1 MSRIET
7 VILTNLVHNETYLRK
22 VVPFLKPEYFTGAE
36 KSMLVEIQ
44 KFVEQYNAPPSV
56 EALSVITQ
64 VNPSFTEQEFK
75 DIVEL
80 LSDIADAKPANPDW
94 LNDATEKFCKD
105 KAIYNAIVRS
115 ISIIDGKDKELTADS
130 LPSLLTDALSVSFD
144 TAIGHDYLND
154 AETRFDYYN
163 HKEARIPFDLDML
176 NKITKGGVPRKTLN
190 VLIAGVNVGKSL
202 ALCHL
207 ASSYLSQGKKVLYIT
222 MEMSQEETAKRIDAN
237 LMNTSIDDLPDLSK
251 DMFVSRFNKVREKT
265 EGRLIIKEYP
275 TASAHV
281 GHFRALMQELAIKQ
295 EFVPDVVI
303 IDYLN
308 ICASARYK
316 LSGSV
321 NTYVYIKG
329 IAEELRGF
337 AVEFNVPLWTATQ
350 LTRTGFS
357 SSDVDMDDTAESF
370 GLPATADFML
380 ALISTEDLEKL
391 GQFMV
396 KQLKNRYGDK
406 NILRRF
412 VIGVDKAKMRLYDV
426 DESAQRNIMQE
437 AVSPA
442 PFERDDRPQMGGLLR
457 GQHTRGAYNFS
468 DLKV

>member
-1 MSRIET
+1 MSKVET
-7 VILTNLVHNETYLRK
+7 VILTNLVHDETYLRK
-22 VVPFLKPEYFTGAE
+22 VVPFLKPEYFSGHE
-36 KSMLVEIQ
+36 KIVLEEIQ
-44 KFVEQYNAPPSV
+44 KFVERYNAPPTV
-56 EALSVITQ
+56 EALSVVMQ
-64 VNPSFTEQEFK
+64 SLPKLQEKEFA
-75 DIVEL
+75 DVMEL
-80 LSDIADAKPANPDW
+80 LGEMQQANPANPDW
-94 LNDATEKFCKD
+94 LIETTEKFCKD

-115 ISIIDGKDKELTADS
+115 IQIIDGKDKELTPDG
-130 LPSLLTDALSVSFD
+130 LPALLTDALAVSFD

-154 AETRFDYYN
+154 AEERFDFYN
-163 HKEARIPFDLDML
+163 HKEARIPFDLDMF

-207 ASSYLSQGKKVLYIT
+207 ASSYLAQGKNVLYIT
-222 MEMSQEETAKRIDAN
+222 MEMAEERIAERIDAN
-237 LMNTSIDDLPDLSK
+237 LMNVSIDDLANLPK
-251 DMFVSRFNKVREKT
+251 ETFTSRIDKIRAKT

-281 GHFRALMQELAIKQ
+281 GHFRALLQELSIKQ
-295 EFVPDVVI
+295 EFVPDVIV

-329 IAEELRGF
+329 IAEELRGLG
-337 AVEFNVPLWTATQ
+337 VEFNVPIWTATQ
-350 LTRTGFS
+350 LTRTGFN

-380 ALISTEDLEKL
+380 ALISTEDLERL

-406 NILRRF
+406 NIFRRF

-426 DESAQRNIMQE
+426 DESAQKNVMQD
-437 AVSPA
+437 ATSPA
-442 PFERDDRPQMGGLLR
+442 PVERGGGDVSIKR
-457 GQHTRGAYNFS
+457 FGGGRDFS
-468 DLKV
+468 TIKF

>member
-1 MSRIET
+1 MSKIET
-7 VILTNLVHNETYLRK
+7 VILTNLVHDETYLRK
-22 VVPFLKPEYFTGAE
+22 VVPFLKPEYFTGHE
-36 KSMLVEIQ
+36 KIVLEEIQ
-44 KFVEQYNAPPSV
+44 KFVEKYNAPPTV
-56 EALSVITQ
+56 EALSVIVQ
-64 VNPSFTEQEFK
+64 GLPKLLEQEFK
-75 DIVEL
+75 DTMGL
-80 LSDIADAKPANPDW
+80 LSEMSEATPSNPDW
-94 LNDATEKFCKD
+94 LIESTEKFCKD

-115 ISIIDGKDKELTADS
+115 IQIIDGKDKELTPDG
-130 LPSLLTDALSVSFD
+130 LPALLTDALAVSFD

-154 AETRFDYYN
+154 AEERFDYYN
-163 HKEARIPFDLDML
+163 RKESRIPFDLDML
-176 NKITKGGVPRKTLN
+176 NKITKGGVPPKTLN

-202 ALCHL
+202 TLCHL
-207 ASSYLSQGKKVLYIT
+207 ASSYLSQGKNVLYIT

-237 LMNTSIDDLPDLSK
+237 LLNVSIDYLPDLPK
-251 DMFVSRFNKVREKT
+251 DMFISKFDRIRAKT

-281 GHFRALMQELAIKQ
+281 GHFRALLQELAIKQ
-295 EFVPDVVI
+295 EFVPDVIV

-329 IAEELRGF
+329 IAEELRGL

-350 LTRTGFS
+350 LTRTGFN

-391 GQFMV
+391 GQFMA
-396 KQLKNRYGDK
+396 KQLKNRYADK
-406 NILRRF
+406 NIFRRF
-412 VIGVDKAKMRLYDV
+412 VVGVDKAKMRLYDV
-426 DESAQRNIMQE
+426 DESAQKNVMQD
-437 AVSPA
+437 ATSPA
-442 PFERDDRPQMGGLLR
+442 PVERGGGEVGIKR
-457 GQHTRGAYNFS
+457 FGGRDFS
-468 DLKV
+468 NIKF